1 MLRERHEG
9 RIVTISFRDGDA
21 SQAAVFLELANAG
34 LEFELVYGGIN
45 DIQGR
50 AFGHLTLA
58 IRGADA
64 AIDALARR
72 HRRPRRRDG
81 GAVMDRLFE
90 LQPEF
95 WVAAVETLYM
105 VALTLVIGG
114 FAGLLLGI
122 ALYTTRPG

>member
-1 MLRERHEG
+1 MLRERHVG

-21 SQAAVFLELANAG
+21 SQAAVFLELAKAG

-64 AIDALARR
+64 ATDAALARIAER
-72 HRRPRRRDG
+72 VD
-81 GAVMDRLFE
+81 VTE
-90 LQPEF
+90 
-95 WVAAVETLYM
+95 VA
-105 VALTLVIGG
+105 
-114 FAGLLLGI
+114 
-122 ALYTTRPG
+122 